1 MAKEF
6 NRVVRDCGILKADA
20 KLYTHLAI
28 TEEDIQLTD
37 NAFNKASDS
46 LVSRISD

>member
-6 NRVVRDCGILKADA
+6 NRVVRECGILKADA

-28 TEEDIQLTD
+28 TEEDLQLTD
-37 NAFNKASDS
+37 NAFNKASDAV
-46 LVSRISD
+46 VSMISD